1 MELMDIIALLGGL
14 AFFLYGMNALSSGLE
29 SLAGG
34 KLESILKRMTSN
46 PVKSLF
52 LGLGITAVIQSSSA
66 MTVML
71 VGLVNSGL
79 MSISQSVGV
88 IMGSNIGTTVTA
100 WLLSLV
106 GIGEGNIWLQLLK
119 PKNFSLFFAFIG
131 ILMIMISKKPKI
143 KDIGGILV
151 AFAVLMY
158 GMEIMS
164 GSVSGLKDD
173 PNF

>member
-79 MSISQSVGV
+79 MSITQSVGV
-88 IMGSNIGTTVTA
+88 IMGSNIGTTN
-100 WLLSLV
+100 SLV
-106 GIGEGNIWLQLLK
+106 I
-119 PKNFSLFFAFIG
+119 
-131 ILMIMISKKPKI
+131 IS
-143 KDIGGILV
+143 
-151 AFAVLMY
+151 
-158 GMEIMS
+158 S
-164 GSVSGLKDD
+164 RHR
-173 PNF
+173 